1 MPNYKYINEYPEL
14 INRLQGLSLKIKQ
27 QKKEIDKL
35 IKEKLQLLDTIN
47 EINEKNFQNLSLIN
61 DLENKNKKLE
71 KENILKKTN
80 GIL

>member
-47 EINEKNFQNLSLIN
+47 EINEKKLSKFIF
-61 DLENKNKKLE
+61 NK
-71 KENILKKTN
+71 
-80 GIL
+80 

>member
-1 MPNYKYINEYPEL
+1 MK
-14 INRLQGLSLKIKQ
+14 
-27 QKKEIDKL
+27 
-35 IKEKLQLLDTIN
+35 
-47 EINEKNFQNLSLIN
+47 KNFQNLSLIN